1 MIEEKIGSYFDYL
14 ENEKNYSQNTIIAY
28 RNDIANFTFFLKNIL
43 KIKID
48 ENTLINL
55 KYNEFRAWISFRT
68 DKDFCNK
75 SNARALSSIKGLF
88 IFLQKRYDIFNPII
102 SKIKSPKLSE
112 QLPRNV
118 SLNNYIKIIN
128 YIPALVN
135 EEWVVKRDIAL
146 ITLLYGCGLRISE
159 ATNIK
164 SSDFYNNY
172 TELKVLGKGN
182 KERIVPVLPI
192 IKNYIFDYIKLCPY
206 NNKNYIFF
214 SKTGKKFSGRL
225 LRKLLQN
232 IRRLLNLPENI
243 TPHAF
248 RHSFAT
254 DLFNAN
260 VDLRTIQELLGHKTI
275 KSTQVYT
282 HLNYKHLS
290 DIYNK
295 CALIK

>member
-1 MIEEKIGSYFDYL
+1 MDKIVSFFNYL
-14 ENEKNYSQNTIIAY
+14 ENEKNYSKNTIIAY
-28 RNDIANFTFFLKNIL
+28 KNDINNFIFFLTNIL
-43 KIKID
+43 KLKLNK
-48 ENTLINL
+48 ETLISL
-55 KYNEFRAWISFRT
+55 RHNEFRAWISFRT

-75 SNARALSSIKGLF
+75 SNARALSSLKSLF
-88 IFLQKRYDIFNPII
+88 KFLQKRYNIFNPII

-128 YIPALVN
+128 YIPVFIN
-135 EEWVVKRDIAL
+135 EEWIIKRDIAL

-159 ATNIK
+159 AINIK
-164 SSDFYNNY
+164 ISDFYNNY

-192 IKNYIFDYIKLCPY
+192 VKNSIFEYIELCPY
-206 NNKNYIFF
+206 KNKDYIFF

-232 IRRLLNLPENI
+232 IRRLLNLPENT

-282 HLNYKHLS
+282 HLNYKHLA

-295 CALIK
+295 CSVVK